1 VKRLIVFASVL
12 TALSAGIA
20 IATPGSGGVSTEL
33 GRRMFDDL
41 TIRSSGDVVVAK
53 NTYEAGGFSGW
64 HSHPGKV
71 VIAVRSGQI
80 TIQRVVESS
89 CAVRTYEAGEVF
101 IERPHALYNGINEG
115 SETAVLIATFFN
127 VPVGGE
133 VRIDQPDPGVC
144 EAD

>member
-1 VKRLIVFASVL
+1 VKRLIMLATMLTMVSAS
-12 TALSAGIA
+12 IA
-20 IATPGSGGVSTEL
+20 IATPGSGGTSTEL
-33 GRRMFDDL
+33 GRHTFDDL

-53 NTYEAGGFSGW
+53 NAYEAGGFSGW

-71 VIAVRSGQI
+71 VIAVRTGQI

-89 CAVRTYEAGEVF
+89 CAVKTYKAGQVF

-115 SETAVLIATFFN
+115 NKTAVLIATFFN

-133 VRIDQPDPGVC
+133 VRIDEPDPGVC
-144 EAD
+144 GS